1 MHFTNTEI
9 PAPAVSTPTEIQG
22 TWKGLQSL
30 NFFHTNS
37 QFLKAWDSLAE
48 AFKVTLKNSFPSHQ
62 SFSQERW

>member
-9 PAPAVSTPTEIQG
+9 PAPAVSAPIEIKG

-37 QFLKAWDSLAE
+37 QFLETWDSLAE
-48 AFKVTLKNSFPSHQ
+48 AFKAALKN
-62 SFSQERW
+62 